1 MRVRDVVALYDYH
14 YWATGRVLDTATLI
28 TPEQFAAPAPVPWR
42 SLRGTLVHLLGGEW
56 GWLARWEGRPAP
68 PRPPDDASVTVD
80 WLAERWRASEAG
92 GRAYLASNARCAT
105 PAPAARRGSSPSG
118 TRSSTSSTT
127 ARSIAARPPS
137 C

>member
-68 PRPPDDASVTVD
+68 PRPPD
-80 WLAERWRASEAG
+80 
-92 GRAYLASNARCAT
+92 
-105 PAPAARRGSSPSG
+105 AARRGSSPSG